1 MVAVVSKATL
11 GTFFLSV
18 KAKLVLDLKYARHH
32 ASIVSPGF
40 PGPLL
45 IEPYSCLA

>member
-1 MVAVVSKATL
+1 MAVVSKATL
-11 GTFFLSV
+11 GT
-18 KAKLVLDLKYARHH
+18 KLALDLKYARHH

-40 PGPLL
+40 PGLLL